1 MTASVLERAIG
12 LALEVHRGQIDKA
25 GRPYILHPLRLMVAM
40 TSEEARVVA
49 VLHDVVEDS
58 EATFEDLAALGLSEE
73 ALAAL
78 RLLTHD
84 DDDGSEANYFAYV
97 ARIKANPLALAVKL
111 ADLADNLDV
120 SRLPSLTERDS
131 RRLNKYLKAREILR
145 RDDG

>member
-1 MTASVLERAIG
+1 MTDSVLERAIG

-73 ALAAL
+73 ALVAL
-78 RLLTHD
+78 RLLTHH
-84 DDDGSEANYFAYV
+84 DDDGSETNYFAYV
-97 ARIKANPLALAVKL
+97 ARIKANPLARAVKL

-120 SRLPSLTERDS
+120 SRLPNLTERDS
-131 RRLNKYLKAREILR
+131 RRLNKYLKAREMLR

>member
-1 MTASVLERAIG
+1 MLERAIG
-12 LALEVHRGQIDKA
+12 LALEFHRGQIDKA

-78 RLLTHD
+78 RLLTHH

-97 ARIKANPLALAVKL
+97 ARVKANPLARVVKL

-131 RRLNKYLKAREILR
+131 RRLNKYLKAREMLR

>member
-25 GRPYILHPLRLMVAM
+25 GRPYILHPLRLMAAM

-78 RLLTHD
+78 RLLTHH

-97 ARIKANPLALAVKL
+97 ARIKANPLARAVKL

-131 RRLNKYLKAREILR
+131 RRLNKYLKAREMLR

>member
-1 MTASVLERAIG
+1 VTASVLERAIG

-25 GRPYILHPLRLMVAM
+25 GRPYILHPLRLMAAM

-78 RLLTHD
+78 RLLTHH

-97 ARIKANPLALAVKL
+97 ARIKANPLARVVKL

-131 RRLNKYLKAREILR
+131 HRLNKYLKAREMLR

>member
-12 LALEVHRGQIDKA
+12 LALEVHRGQTDKA
-25 GRPYILHPLRLMVAM
+25 GRPYILHPLRLMAAM
-40 TSEEARVVA
+40 TSEEACVVA

-78 RLLTHD
+78 RLLTHH

-97 ARIKANPLALAVKL
+97 ARIKTNPLAQAVKL

-131 RRLNKYLKAREILR
+131 RRLNKYLKAREMLR

>member
-25 GRPYILHPLRLMVAM
+25 GRPYILHPLRLMAAM

-78 RLLTHD
+78 RLLTHH
-84 DDDGSEANYFAYV
+84 DDDGSEANYFATSPGS
-97 ARIKANPLALAVKL
+97 KPT
-111 ADLADNLDV
+111 
-120 SRLPSLTERDS
+120 PWPG
-131 RRLNKYLKAREILR
+131 RLNWRTWPTTWT
-145 RDDG
+145 

>member
-25 GRPYILHPLRLMVAM
+25 GRPYILHPLRLMAAM

-84 DDDGSEANYFAYV
+84 DDGSEANYFAYI
-97 ARIKANPLALAVKL
+97 ARIKANPLARAVKL

-131 RRLNKYLKAREILR
+131 RRLNKYIKAREMLR